1 MTFLKDFT
9 KIQKLHWLAFPHSYN
24 NGADV
29 NEKLEIYS
37 ELASDLKLLELI
49 KQTCDITIREI
60 QGNYYLFIGN
70 SIKGAKPLTKE
81 EMEILNGKQ

>member
-1 MTFLKDFT
+1 MKHLKDFT

-24 NGADV
+24 SSADV
-29 NEKLEIYS
+29 NEKLETYN

-60 QGNYYLFIGN
+60 QGQHYLFIGN
-70 SIKGAKPLTKE
+70 NIKGAIPLTKE
-81 EMEILNGKQ
+81 ELEILNGKQ